1 MDKKNTE
8 AKNGLGF
15 SYFYKMKCCLLLLL
29 FFFTLHCSAQSNFK
43 LFLVGDAG
51 DDDLAGETLDSLKAN
66 IHRSSNSALIFLGDN
81 CYRNYPLQYRGFDS
95 SRITQKRILS
105 QLSILD
111 NYKGAAYFVPGN
123 HDWWNTTNF
132 NKGKHHLQMEES
144 FIEKNLAVNKSIQNN
159 NQVFLPQ
166 HGSPGP
172 AVVELNENK
181 ICVIFI
187 DTDWLLLL
195 DEKRTPNLIKQ
206 VEKTFYH
213 QLDSVM
219 TVADKKQQQIIVV
232 AHHPIK
238 AHYNLFNRKVKHPQ
252 IFTRVK
258 MSLMGYPS
266 YQKMATQLQ
275 TIFEKHHRVIFASG
289 HVHALQYYNTGNVQY
304 IVSGS
309 GSKTLRKKEI
319 NPPSTTCEYRVW
331 NEEGF
336 FVLNFENKKTEVQL
350 FHNRGLKNT
359 LIDVLETK

>member
-1 MDKKNTE
+1 MLRDFLFLKMLKT
-8 AKNGLGF
+8 F
-15 SYFYKMKCCLLLLL
+15 SFLL
-29 FFFTLHCSAQSNFK
+29 FFFIAFHCSAQSNFK

-66 IHRSSNSALIFLGDN
+66 INRSSNSALIFLGDN
-81 CYRNYPLQYRGFDS
+81 CYRNIPLQYRGFDS
-95 SRITQKRILS
+95 SRITQKRILA
-105 QLSILD
+105 QLSILK

-144 FIEKNLAVNKSIQNN
+144 FIEKNLALNKTISDNEN
-159 NQVFLPQ
+159 VFLPQ

-172 AVVELNENK
+172 GIVELDDHK
-181 ICVIFI
+181 ICVLFI
-187 DTDWLLLL
+187 DTNWLLLL
-195 DEKRTPNLIKQ
+195 DEKRTPNNIKQ
-206 VEKTFYH
+206 FEKTFYH

-219 TVADKKQQQIIVV
+219 TTADIKLQQIVVV

-238 AHYNLFNRKVKHPQ
+238 AHYNLFNRKVKHPK
-252 IFTRVK
+252 IFTRIK

-275 TIFEKHHRVIFASG
+275 TIFEKHSRVIFASG

-309 GSKTLRKKEI
+309 GSKTIHKKET
-319 NPPSTTCEYRVW
+319 NPPSNTHEYRIW

-359 LIDVLETK
+359 VVDILEAK